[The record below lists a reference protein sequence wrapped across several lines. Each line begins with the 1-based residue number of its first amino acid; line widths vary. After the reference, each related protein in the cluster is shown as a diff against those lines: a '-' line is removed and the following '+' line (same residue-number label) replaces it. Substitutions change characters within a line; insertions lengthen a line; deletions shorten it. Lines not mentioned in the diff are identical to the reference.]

1 MTQRARQI
9 SLRTAMTR
17 KLAAW
22 LCAGVAVLV
31 TGDALAQEGGY
42 LVEEYRIG
50 PEDVLD
56 ISVWKEPDL
65 AREVLVRPDGG
76 ISFPLAGDIE
86 AAGKTTTE
94 IQAIITERLRRYIPE
109 AVVSV
114 SAAKLAGYRIYVL
127 GKVNDPGELVP
138 GRYLDVLQALTMAGG
153 LTPYASRGKI
163 NIVRRSGE
171 QLNVLRFDYADVERG
186 RNLEQNILLKSG
198 DVVVVP

>member
-17 KLAAW
+17 KLAVW
-22 LCAGVAVLV
+22 LCAGAAVLV
-31 TGDALAQEGGY
+31 TGNALAQEGGY

-114 SAAKLAGYRIYVL
+114 SAIKLAGYRIYVL